1 RGVPRRTGRKSAQAA
16 LETVGLFGFENR
28 YARSLSGG
36 EAQRVALARALVLEP
51 EVLLLDEP
59 ANHMDRESV
68 RRTEETVL
76 ELNATR
82 STTVI
87 LTSHDIV
94 KVEALAHRV
103 LCLSEGRIAPLLPE
117 SQTCPVGPAFS

>member
-1 RGVPRRTGRKSAQAA
+1 MLGKKAA
-16 LETVGLFGFENR
+16 RASLETVGLAGFDNR

-36 EAQRVALARALVLEP
+36 ESQRVALARGLVLEP

-76 ELNATR
+76 DLNKKR
-82 STTVI
+82 GTTII

-94 KVEALAHRV
+94 QVKALAHRV
-103 LCLSEGRIAPLLPE
+103 LCLSEGKIVPRLPE
-117 SQTCPVGPAFS
+117 GQTCPVGPAFS